1 MGRLRYRGLK
11 LAALLALHTPTGN
24 IFLTAQRMAAQ
35 KPIRVDAGKL
45 QGVPNFRDIGGY
57 RTKDGHIIRYNVLYR
72 SAVLSGMTLADNET
86 LAPLKIRY
94 EIDLRTPAQ
103 RSQLPT
109 NWGPNPPEV
118 IDIPFLVSNVP
129 PLQAPDDLDPNKVK
143 ANALRGY
150 ASYATL
156 NAPTIGQALH
166 VLAQGDEPAL
176 LHCNGG
182 RDRTGVTVAVL
193 MTLLG
198 ASHRDVYHEYSLSN
212 AHTPEAQRRPLAAT
226 SEHSHPPTRTDSKS
240 QKTETPDVSL
250 LDAFFHAIDTNY
262 GSFQTYVR
270 EGLKLSDKDIRD
282 LRRRL
287 LTD

>member
-1 MGRLRYRGLK
+1 MGHLKYRGLWP
-11 LAALLALHTPTGN
+11 AVLLAFSISPTS
-24 IFLTAQRMAAQ
+24 LLLVAQ
-35 KPIRVDAGKL
+35 KTAPQKPLKVDGAKL
-45 QGVPNFRDIGGY
+45 QGVLNFRDIGGY
-57 RTKDGHIIRYNVLYR
+57 KTADGHTIRYNQLYR
-72 SAVLSGMTLADNET
+72 SSVLSAMTLADNEK

-109 NWGPNPPEV
+109 NWGPNPPEA
-118 IDIPFLVSNVP
+118 IDIPFLVGDVP
-129 PLQAPDDLDPNKVK
+129 PLRPPESLDPVKVK
-143 ANALRGY
+143 ANALRVY

-156 NAPTIGQALH
+156 NAPTMGQVLH

-198 ASHRDVYHEYSLSN
+198 ASRQDVYREYLLSDRH
-212 AHTPEAQRRPLAAT
+212 AAEA
-226 SEHSHPPTRTDSKS
+226 HPPAPVHPKAP
-240 QKTETPDVSL
+240 KAET

-262 GSFQTYVR
+262 GSFHAYVR
-270 EGLKLSDKDIRD
+270 DGLKLSNEDVQN
-282 LRRRL
+282 LRRRF
-287 LTD
+287 LTR